1 MIKVKKISS
10 ADLLSISRIPLAVI
24 IIPLAINHLW
34 TFAFWVI
41 LIAIT
46 TDILDGEVARRM
58 NNANTELGKML
69 ENVAD
74 SAFAI
79 GMITGLFLTHH
90 MTLMTILVMVGTFV
104 PLTIF
109 EMLGKDK
116 TILKRIG
123 IAGTPFYYII
133 TITILLYRYAFLAFG
148 QMANIIAVGE
158 ILTMIILG
166 YIKRRR
172 LLGWL
177 QGKI

>member
-1 MIKVKKISS
+1 MKNIGT
-10 ADLLSISRIPLAVI
+10 ADLLSISRIPLAVMIALLAVNNLWAIAFVI
-24 IIPLAINHLW
+24 II
-34 TFAFWVI
+34 
-41 LIAIT
+41 IAIA
-46 TDILDGEVARRM
+46 TDILDGEVARRA

-69 ENVAD
+69 ENIAD

-79 GMITGLFLTHH
+79 GMIVGLFLTHH
-90 MTLMTILVMVGTFV
+90 IALMTILVMIGTFV
-104 PLTIF
+104 PLTIL
-109 EMLGKDK
+109 EMLGQDK

-133 TITILLYRYAFLAFG
+133 TVAILLYRYAFMAFG
-148 QMANIIAVGE
+148 QMASIVAISE
-158 ILTMIILG
+158 IVAMIILG